1 MFNFYID
8 NTAFPNRLKKADIN
22 PVYKKDVL
30 FKKINYRPISVLS
43 ILSKAFDHRLYDQ
56 IYGYID
62 NILSK
67 AQCGFRKG
75 FNTQYSLIN
84 MIKK

>member
-30 FKKINYRPISVLS
+30 FKKINYRPISVL
-43 ILSKAFDHRLYDQ
+43 
-56 IYGYID
+56 
-62 NILSK
+62 
-67 AQCGFRKG
+67 
-75 FNTQYSLIN
+75 
-84 MIKK
+84 